1 MSKKRA
7 LGRGL
12 SALLENSNTDITTK
26 NIGVAGGQTVGSI
39 SSLSISQIEANPF
52 NPRTNFEEEALAELC
67 ESIKEHGIIQPLTV
81 RKLGRDKYQ
90 LISGERRFRASQLAG
105 LEEVPCYI
113 RIANDQNM
121 LEMALVE
128 NIQREDLNA
137 VEVALSYQ
145 RLIDE
150 CDLTQ
155 EQLSQKL
162 GKSRSNIANFLRLL
176 KLPAAIQIGIREG
189 LITMGHA
196 RALVNAG
203 DEERQVELFKQIV
216 SDELSV
222 RDVEAI
228 LKGEREPSQK
238 EGKENG
244 LDVLIESA
252 EKSSAT
258 ELSATVLDFRN
269 KLADSLATRVAI
281 SSDNKGRGKIVITFD
296 SQEQLDRIIDAIG
309 NSAATVNV

>member
-12 SALLENSNTDITTK
+12 SALLENSSTDITTK

-39 SSLSISQIEANPF
+39 SSLAISQIEANPF
-52 NPRTNFEEEALAELC
+52 NPRTNFEEQALLELS

-90 LISGERRFRASQLAG
+90 LISGERRFRASQMAG

-137 VEVALSYQ
+137 IEVSLSYQ

-150 CDLTQ
+150 CNLTQ

-162 GKSRSNIANFLRLL
+162 GKSRSNVTNFLRLL

-189 LITMGHA
+189 MISMGHA
-196 RALVNAG
+196 RALINAG
-203 DEERQVELFKQIV
+203 DEATQLDIFKQIV
-216 SDELSV
+216 SEELSV
-222 RDVEAI
+222 RDVEALI
-228 LKGEREPSQK
+228 KGQREPQSK
-238 EGKENG
+238 ETADAKIVGP
-244 LDVLIESA
+244 DS
-252 EKSSAT
+252 EKSAPV
-258 ELSATVLDFRN
+258 ELTTAMVDFRN
-269 KLADSLATRVAI
+269 RLSDTLAAKVSI
-281 SSDNKGRGKIVITFD
+281 SADTKGRGKIVIAFE

-309 NSAATVNV
+309 NSAATVNA

>member
-1 MSKKRA
+1 MSKKRV

-39 SSLSISQIEANPF
+39 SSLAISQIEANPF
-52 NPRTNFEEEALAELC
+52 NPRTNFEEAALQELS

-137 VEVALSYQ
+137 IEVSLSYQ

-203 DEERQVELFKQIV
+203 DEETQVNLFKQIV
-216 SDELSV
+216 ADELSV
-222 RDVEAI
+222 RDVEALI
-228 LKGEREPSQK
+228 KGQREPESK
-238 EGKENG
+238 EEKPKLEE
-244 LDVLIESA
+244 LIDSA
-252 EKSSAT
+252 EKPQTA
-258 ELSATVLDFRN
+258 ELSPAMVDFKN
-269 KLADSLATRVAI
+269 KLAENLSTKVAI
-281 SSDNKGRGKIVITFD
+281 SADNKGRGKIVITFD

-309 NSAATVNV
+309 NAAATVNA